1 MLCKDKPVVI
11 SEFGGEALYGN
22 NNGPKD
28 EAASWS
34 EDYQEQIYKD
44 QTALLKTVPDLCG
57 TFPWLLVDYRSS
69 GRMHPV
75 IRTDGIV
82 KG

>member
-44 QTALLKTVPDLCG
+44 QTALLKTVPDLFRG
-57 TFPWLLVDYRSS
+57 FWLITDLREECILF
-69 GRMHPV
+69 